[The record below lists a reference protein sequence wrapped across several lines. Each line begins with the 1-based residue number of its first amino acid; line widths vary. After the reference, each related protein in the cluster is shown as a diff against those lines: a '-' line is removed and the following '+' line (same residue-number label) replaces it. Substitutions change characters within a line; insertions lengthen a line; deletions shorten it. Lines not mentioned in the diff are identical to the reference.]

1 MLIIVLVLVIAC
13 GIQDRPAEAP
23 QEGPWDK
30 GLVIWGQPKFSE
42 ACAAVS
48 GIVLSFAG

>member
-1 MLIIVLVLVIAC
+1 MRVLVLVIAC
-13 GIQDRPAEAP
+13 GLQDRPAEAP
-23 QEGPWDK
+23 QGDETWDK
-30 GLVIWGQPKFSE
+30 GLVIWGTPKFSE